1 MTKQEVISEMAQKSG
16 LSKTDTAK
24 ALDAFTEVV
33 TDSLKA
39 GNAITLTGFGT
50 FGLTE
55 REPREGRNPATG
67 EPIQI
72 PACKTPKFKPG
83 KVLKEAVN

>member
-1 MTKQEVISEMAQKSG
+1 MEEQELISEMAQKSG

-24 ALDAFTEVV
+24 ALDAFTMVV
-33 TDSLKA
+33 ANSLKA
-39 GNAITLTGFGT
+39 GDAITLTGFGT
-50 FGLTE
+50 FGLTK

-83 KVLKEAVN
+83 KTLKEAVN